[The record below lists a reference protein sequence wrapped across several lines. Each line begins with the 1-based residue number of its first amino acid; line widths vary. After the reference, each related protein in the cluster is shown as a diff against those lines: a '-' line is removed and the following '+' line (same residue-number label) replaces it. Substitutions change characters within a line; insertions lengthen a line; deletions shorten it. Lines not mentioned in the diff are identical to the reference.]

1 MIRFWSSEGLSFDN
15 IRYFMQKIFIEKL
28 KENEIWLMERI
39 LWYATEHNYT
49 QYTSTLTEAWRASI
63 EGITYSL
70 EKYANEEN
78 VTSINSNFD
87 KSTRDPSTEF
97 GKIEAIRHRD
107 RGISISLFMGLFK
120 YYRKTYEDFIR
131 ESFYEDEAVHLSDI
145 NTFFDK
151 VEIAFIDEWISKG
164 DDDYR
169 KSLLEENTK
178 LANEKNKFLTIFESL
193 HEPVFVFD
201 AKNELIHSNFEA
213 SLLSNPDAVPGADYY
228 SEKRAVLPD
237 YLKPIVEEAILSDK
251 NIFTKTLDFE
261 QNGEYFYYELL
272 FTRLL
277 DVSSKFKGLCMIVND
292 ISDIKRVEKELIKL
306 NETLTVKV
314 DEETQKN
321 LKNERLILEQKKIS
335 DLGNIVNA
343 IAHQWKQPLNSL
355 GLSIQSVFQMIDDG
369 LPKEDI
375 HEYEE
380 RLNSLVNYMSDTI
393 DDFRSF
399 MTPDK
404 EKEYFSVK
412 NAVEDSIKILE
423 SQLDHNCITY
433 SLDFDDN
440 HLIVYGSIS
449 ELKQVLLN
457 IIANSKD
464 ALEQLVNQ
472 KRKHLNINI
481 FQDENY
487 ITIKISDNAGGI
499 PDKLMDKVFFPY
511 FTTKSKGT
519 GIGLYMSKVIIED
532 SFHGKLFICNEN
544 DGASVSILL
553 PKPE

>member
-1 MIRFWSSEGLSFDN
+1 
-15 IRYFMQKIFIEKL
+15 MQKIFIEKL